1 MSFASILIT
10 GASSGLGAALSKEL
24 AGPDVTLVLVGRN
37 LERLTAVAEAC
48 AAQGAT
54 ALPLQLDL
62 TDQDAALIQLT
73 KADQTHKFDLAIA
86 NAGVAYGRETP
97 ELARSTT
104 ATNVLGVLSTIQA
117 VEPGMVARGKGQIGL
132 ISSLAAFR
140 TLGGPAAY
148 AASKAWVRLFG
159 EAMRGRLARKGVGV
173 TVICPG
179 FVDTPMVDDRTRA
192 QFGASMMPADK
203 AAQKIVKALA
213 KNHARLSFPSG
224 FSLRTWWLSTL
235 PAWWTD
241 RKIRRAARKAAR
253 QKGL

>member
-1 MSFASILIT
+1 MRFTSILIT
-10 GASSGLGAALSKEL
+10 GASSGLGAALAQEL
-24 AGPDVTLVLVGRN
+24 AGPEVLLVLVGRN
-37 LERLTAVAEAC
+37 EDRLNAVVETCNAK
-48 AAQGAT
+48 GAT
-54 ALPLQLDL
+54 AHPLVLDIS
-62 TDQDAALIQLT
+62 DQDAALIALT
-73 KADQTHKFDLAIA
+73 QADTQHKFDLAIA

-97 ELARSTT
+97 ELARTTT

-159 EAMRGRLARKGVGV
+159 EALRGRMAKKGVGV

-179 FVDTPMVDDRTRA
+179 FVDTPMVDARTREHMSEA
-192 QFGASMMPADK
+192 LMPADL
-203 AAQKIVKALA
+203 AARKIVKALS

-224 FSLRTWWLSTL
+224 FSLRTWWLATL

-241 RKIRRAARKAAR
+241 RKIRRAARKAAK
-253 QKGL
+253 QTDL

>member
-10 GASSGLGAALSKEL
+10 GASSGLGAALAREL
-24 AGPDVTLVLVGRN
+24 SDTGVTLVLVGRN
-37 LERLTAVAEAC
+37 QERLRKVADAC
-48 AAQGAT
+48 AAKGAT
-54 ALPLQLDL
+54 ALPLVLDL
-62 TDQDAALIQLT
+62 TDQDVALTTLT
-73 KADQTHKFDLAIA
+73 EADAEHNFDLAIA

-97 ELARSTT
+97 ELARATT

-117 VEPGMVARGKGQIGL
+117 VEPGMVSRGHGQIGL

-179 FVDTPMVDDRTRA
+179 FIDTPMVDDRTRD
-192 QFGASMMPADK
+192 QFPQAMISADD
-203 AAQKIVKALA
+203 AAKKIAKALR

-241 RKIRRAARKAAR
+241 RKIRRAARKAAKQR
-253 QKGL
+253 DL

>member
-1 MSFASILIT
+1 MSNRSILI
-10 GASSGLGAALSKEL
+10 SGAASGIGRAIAEAFLAEGDDVHVCDSSSEAIADFLKANPGAKATQADVSDSGDVARL
-24 AGPDVTLVLVGRN
+24 FADIDTLDILINNAGIAGPS
-37 LERLTAVAEAC
+37 
-48 AAQGAT
+48 
-54 ALPLQLDL
+54 
-62 TDQDAALIQLT
+62 
-73 KADQTHKFDLAIA
+73 
-86 NAGVAYGRETP
+86 AGVENVEADAWDQCIAVNLSGAFYMTHHAVPLLKQSSAASIINMSSSAGLFGTP
-97 ELARSTT
+97 MRS
-104 ATNVLGVLSTIQA
+104 
-117 VEPGMVARGKGQIGL
+117 P
-132 ISSLAAFR
+132 
-140 TLGGPAAY
+140 Y

-179 FVDTPMVDDRTRA
+179 FVDTPMVDERTRA

-203 AAQKIVKALA
+203 AAQKIARALA

-253 QKGL
+253 QKDL